1 MKSNSAQIKPAAT
14 RKMDAIE
21 KDLDRARA
29 LDEWRANLMM
39 RVQYA
44 TSSQDYRR
52 AYRRYIN
59 TPVPVRLRPRMA

>member
-1 MKSNSAQIKPAAT
+1 MKSNTAQTKPAAH
-14 RKMDAIE
+14 KMDALE
-21 KDLDRARA
+21 KELDRARA
-29 LDEWRANLMM
+29 LDEWRMNLMM

-52 AYRRYIN
+52 AVRRYNN